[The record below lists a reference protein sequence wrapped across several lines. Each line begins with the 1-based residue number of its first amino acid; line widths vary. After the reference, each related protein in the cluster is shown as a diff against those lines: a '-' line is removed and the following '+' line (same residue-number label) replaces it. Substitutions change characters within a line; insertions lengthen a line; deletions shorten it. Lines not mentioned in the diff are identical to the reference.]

1 MDKAHHPRLPL
12 VENKRC
18 RHVTS
23 HCQRRIPMRFIN
35 NLALAALIAAWP
47 VFVGAQGTLEKKDV
61 HIAVGGKTSLYYLP
75 LTIAEQL
82 GYFKEEGLSVTISD
96 FAGGSQALRAVIG
109 GSADV
114 VSGAY
119 EHTLNMQP
127 KGQYLQCFV
136 QQGRAPQIAIGIA
149 TAKANAY
156 KSPKDLKGLKVGVS
170 APGSSTHMI
179 LNHFSSAGG
188 LKPSDI
194 SVIGVGLGATAIGAL
209 KSGQIDAVSNTD
221 PVMTKLEQDGEVKI
235 IADTR
240 TLRGTEQVLGGP
252 MPAGCL
258 YAPVGFIRN
267 NPNTVQALT
276 NAIVRADKWIQSASP
291 QEVLRT
297 VPESY
302 LLGDKALYLF
312 SFNKVKEAISPD
324 GVISD
329 AGAKTAL
336 KVIPTFNPEV
346 KAKEI
351 KLELTYTNEFVK
363 RANAKYK

>member
-1 MDKAHHPRLPL
+1 
-12 VENKRC
+12 
-18 RHVTS
+18 
-23 HCQRRIPMRFIN
+23 MRFIN
-35 NLALAALIAAWP
+35 NLASAALIAAWP
-47 VFVGAQGTLEKKDV
+47 VFVGAQGTLERKDV

-179 LNHFSSAGG
+179 LNHF
-188 LKPSDI
+188 I
-194 SVIGVGLGATAIGAL
+194 IGVGLGATAIGAL

>member
-1 MDKAHHPRLPL
+1 
-12 VENKRC
+12 
-18 RHVTS
+18 
-23 HCQRRIPMRFIN
+23 MRFIN
-35 NLALAALIAAWP
+35 NLASAALIAAWP
-47 VFVGAQGTLEKKDV
+47 VFVGAQGTLERKDV

-82 GYFKEEGLSVTISD
+82 GYFKEEGLNLTISD
-96 FAGGSQALRAVIG
+96 FAGGSQALRAVVG

-136 QQGRAPQIAIGIA
+136 QQGRAPQIAIGIV
-149 TAKANAY
+149 TAKAKEY

-179 LNHFSSAGG
+179 LNHFISTGG

-209 KSGQIDAVSNTD
+209 KRGQIDAVSNTD
-221 PVMTKLEQDGEVKI
+221 PIMTNLAQHGEVKI

-276 NAIVRADKWIQSASP
+276 NA
-291 QEVLRT
+291 
-297 VPESY
+297 
-302 LLGDKALYLF
+302 
-312 SFNKVKEAISPD
+312 
-324 GVISD
+324 
-329 AGAKTAL
+329 
-336 KVIPTFNPEV
+336 
-346 KAKEI
+346 
-351 KLELTYTNEFVK
+351 
-363 RANAKYK
+363 